1 MEFVF
6 TSTSLLLA
14 VYWICPLELV
24 SIAVSYGARLC
35 SDHTKSHWRSKTRIM
50 RYLKGNANLGS
61 QYTGK
66 YEQASFRNSDS
77 DWAGDMEDS
86 DLLLA
91 TYSSTVE
98 LN

>member
-24 SIAVSYGARLC
+24 SIAVSYGARVC
-35 SDHTKSHWRSKTRIM
+35 SDHTKSHWRIIKRIM
-50 RYLKGNANLGS
+50 RYLKGNANLGL